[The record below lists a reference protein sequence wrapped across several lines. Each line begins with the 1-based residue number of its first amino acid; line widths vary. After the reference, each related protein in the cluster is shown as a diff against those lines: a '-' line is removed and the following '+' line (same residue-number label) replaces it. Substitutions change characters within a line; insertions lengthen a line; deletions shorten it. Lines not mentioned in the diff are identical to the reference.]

1 MLRSIAVRVLPKNVR
16 KQRAQRLVT
25 FEFDFNLPKEC
36 LCDRTRVRKNP
47 HRDLGVVQ
55 DVLDRQA
62 KGDQRTLS
70 VLTGPQIE
78 IAVRRRLHF
87 ATAREIPIAVE
98 IGSPEHMSEQ
108 KEQIGLRE
116 LSLDAAHALCATGPR
131 RPRSTAPDYAPTQS
145 SPSGSCPALRQIRQS
160 RRRQRPAA

>member
-1 MLRSIAVRVLPKNVR
+1 MLRSIAVRVLPKDVR

-55 DVLDRQA
+55 YILDRQA
-62 KGDQRTLS
+62 ESDQRTLS

-78 IAVRRRLHF
+78 ITVRRRLHL
-87 ATAREIPIAVE
+87 ATAREIPIAIEVR
-98 IGSPEHMSEQ
+98 SPEHINQQE
-108 KEQIGLRE
+108 K
-116 LSLDAAHALCATGPR
+116 
-131 RPRSTAPDYAPTQS
+131 
-145 SPSGSCPALRQIRQS
+145 QIRLSQL
-160 RRRQRPAA
+160 PLE

>member
-1 MLRSIAVRVLPKNVR
+1 MLRSIAMRVLPKNVR

-55 DVLDRQA
+55 YILDRQA
-62 KGDQRTLS
+62 ESDQRTLS

-78 IAVRRRLHF
+78 ITVRRRLHL
-87 ATAREIPIAVE
+87 ATAREIPIAIEV
-98 IGSPEHMSEQ
+98 SAPEHVSEQ
-108 KEQIGLRE
+108 EEQIRLRK
-116 LSLDAAHALCATGPR
+116 LSLDPAHALGAQLSSLKDR
-131 RPRSTAPDYAPTQS
+131 AIINFRSE
-145 SPSGSCPALRQIRQS
+145 
-160 RRRQRPAA
+160 